1 MRFSYLLSMAF
12 VVSACVI
19 QQPEPVKVDTNKY
32 PLDTG
37 AADISFLRV
46 NGAADHYN
54 NRYKKMTYHKAFAQS
69 KSGAWGFYGGLPKP
83 EQAMQA
89 ALNDCRKHNAKFERG
104 EPCRIVNLDGHWG
117 AQLLSSVL
125 HADDGWTLG
134 TLQDAGF
141 DLEKM
146 QLLDQELESGVFPRV
161 HMVVIEYDGKLV
173 YEKYLAGND
182 ENWGE
187 LIPNVQFD
195 HNQLHDLRSISKSVT
210 SLLLGIALGDD
221 FEEAL
226 SRPIIEYFPEFED
239 QMAPGAEK
247 VTLEHVLTMSPGFQ
261 WNEMD
266 ASLNSDNDE
275 LRLYSAD
282 DPVQF
287 LLGKPQR
294 NEPGKHWY
302 YNGGTTMVLAALVV
316 KISGQDF
323 LEFAQEKLGDPLDID
338 PANLEWRGLGAWQR
352 QLPSAASGLRM
363 RARDLA
369 KIGSLMLHDGQW
381 QGKQVVPKEWIRAS
395 SQRHMEQT
403 YSKWSS
409 GGIYGYGYQWWHG
422 EFNKSFG
429 EFTAIAGVGYGGQR
443 LFVVPEKKLGVTV
456 FAGNYG
462 GPDYSMGEW
471 LLSSVIDAAP

>member
-1 MRFSYLLSMAF
+1 MKFLYLLSIAF
-12 VVSACVI
+12 LLSACVI

-37 AADISFLRV
+37 AADISFLRMK
-46 NGAADHYN
+46 GAADHYN
-54 NRYKKMTYHKAFAQS
+54 NRYKKMRYHKAFAQS
-69 KSGAWGFYGGLPKP
+69 KAGPWGFYGGLPNT
-83 EQAMQA
+83 EQAMQG
-89 ALNDCRKHNAKFERG
+89 ALNDCRKHNAKYERG

-146 QLLDQELESGVFPRV
+146 QLLDQELESGVFPRA

-173 YEKYLAGND
+173 YEKYLAGHD

-195 HNQLHDLRSISKSVT
+195 QSHLHDLRSISKSVT
-210 SLLLGIALGDD
+210 SLLLGIALGDN
-221 FEEAL
+221 FEVAL
-226 SRPIIEYFPEFED
+226 SRPIIDYFPEFAD

-247 VTLEHVLTMSPGFQ
+247 VTLEHVLTMSTGFQ

-266 ASLNSDNDE
+266 ASLNNDNDE

-287 LLGKPQR
+287 LLSKPLR

-302 YNGGTTMVLAALVV
+302 YNGGSTMVLAALVA
-316 KISGQDF
+316 KISDQDF

-338 PANLEWRGLGAWQR
+338 PANIEWRGLGIWQR

-381 QGKQVVPKEWIRAS
+381 QGKQVVPSEWIRAS

-403 YSKWSS
+403 YPKWSS

-429 EFTAIAGVGYGGQR
+429 EFTAIVGVGYGGQR
-443 LFVVPEKKLGVTV
+443 LFVVPEKKLAVTV